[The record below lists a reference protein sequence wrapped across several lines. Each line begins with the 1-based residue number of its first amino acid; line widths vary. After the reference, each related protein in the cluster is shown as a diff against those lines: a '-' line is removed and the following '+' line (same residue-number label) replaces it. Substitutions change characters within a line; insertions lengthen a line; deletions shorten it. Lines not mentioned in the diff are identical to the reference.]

1 MRHLLFSLALIGLLS
16 SCNLQKRKYLKGYY
30 FDKQNK
36 VAHNEKAIESAKDV
50 IKHKQQ
56 IITASIPQTLETYSA
71 KETKVQ
77 QEKTCDTLLLK
88 DGVKMLVRISDVNK
102 NQIHYY
108 LCESDNQAEFIIET
122 NKVSSLH
129 YANGLNDNL
138 NNPKDAPYDYSEYPN
153 GPKYSKKELDNA
165 TEMVEEARQLI
176 FPGFSW
182 GYQLPFQRYRGY
194 ALALK
199 ARKILRDQKGYESYY
214 RQTFWLL
221 LPMWISLITLG
232 LLAVLLA
239 LVYIF
244 G

>member
-1 MRHLLFSLALIGLLS
+1 MKHLLFSLILIGLLS

-30 FDKQNK
+30 FDKQDK
-36 VAHNEKAIESAKDV
+36 ITQHEKAIESKKVV
-50 IKHKQQ
+50 IEHKQQ
-56 IITASIPQTLETYSA
+56 IITTSIPKTLKAYHSTETEI
-71 KETKVQ
+71 KKV
-77 QEKTCDTLLLK
+77 KICDTLFLK
-88 DGVKMLVRISDVNK
+88 DGVKMLARISDVNK

-108 LCESDNQAEFIIET
+108 LCDSDNEAEFMIET
-122 NKVSSLH
+122 DKVSNIH
-129 YANGLNDNL
+129 YANGLTDNL
-138 NNPKDAPYDYSEYPN
+138 NNPKDAPYDYSDYPN

-165 TEMVEEARQLI
+165 AEMVEEARQLI

-232 LLAVLLA
+232 LSIVLVA